1 MKDVRLIALD
11 MDGTLLMS
19 DHWTLP
25 QRNIEAIRR
34 ADAAGIHVC
43 IATGRMLEDASDFIH
58 RFELPCAIIAAN
70 GARASDGALPGGK
83 ILFQCSF
90 APEDAHKAIDLLM
103 ASGMMINGFE
113 DGLVSTVQDGT
124 RRVYHLVQRGLIDAR
139 YGEAALRAAADRG
152 LMKLFAVGLGSDIGD
167 TPDARIA
174 PLRESLRRA
183 LPHLQITSSASGNIE
198 IMPAEAGKGAALA
211 RLAAHFGLTREAVMA
226 MGDAQNDLSMLQYA
240 AHSVA
245 MGNATP
251 EVRAFC
257 RYETLS
263 NDACGVAAMIDRVL
277 AAKATESV

>member
-113 DGLVSTVQDGT
+113 DGLVSTVQDET

-251 EVRAFC
+251 EIRAFC

-277 AAKATESV
+277 AAKGD

>member
-1 MKDVRLIALD
+1 MKHVRLIALD

-19 DHWTLP
+19 DHRTLP

-43 IATGRMLEDASDFIH
+43 IATGRMLEDASYFIH
-58 RFELPCAIIAAN
+58 RYDLPCAIIAAN

-83 ILFQCSF
+83 ILYRCSLT
-90 APEDAHKAIDLLM
+90 PEDAHTAIDLML

-113 DGLVSTVQDGT
+113 DGLVSTVQDET
-124 RRVYHLVQRGLIDAR
+124 RRVYHLVQRGLIDVR

-152 LMKLFAVGLGSDIGD
+152 LMKLFAVGRGSDIGD

-174 PLRESLRRA
+174 PLRKALMHA

-198 IMPAEAGKGAALA
+198 VMPAQAGKGAALEW
-211 RLAAHFGLTREAVMA
+211 LAVHFGLTGEEVMA
-226 MGDAQNDLSMLQYA
+226 MGDAQNDVSMLQYA

-245 MGNATP
+245 MGNATL
-251 EVRAFC
+251 EVRAVC
-257 RYETLS
+257 RHETLS
-263 NDACGVAAMIDRVL
+263 NDECGVAAMIDRVL
-277 AAKATESV
+277 AAKEV

>member
-251 EVRAFC
+251 EIRAFC

-263 NDACGVAAMIDRVL
+263 NDECGVAAMIDRVL
-277 AAKATESV
+277 AAKGD

>member
-113 DGLVSTVQDGT
+113 DGLVSTVQDET

-263 NDACGVAAMIDRVL
+263 NDECGVAVMIDRVL
-277 AAKATESV
+277 AAKGD

>member
-1 MKDVRLIALD
+1 MKHVRLIALD

-19 DHWTLP
+19 DHQTLP

-43 IATGRMLEDASDFIH
+43 IATGRMLEDASYFIH
-58 RFELPCAIIAAN
+58 RYDLPCAIIAAN

-83 ILFQCSF
+83 ILYRCSLT
-90 APEDAHKAIDLLM
+90 PEDAHTAIDLML

-113 DGLVSTVQDGT
+113 DGLVSTVQDET
-124 RRVYHLVQRGLIDAR
+124 RRVYHLVQRGLIDVR

-152 LMKLFAVGLGSDIGD
+152 LMKLFAVGRGSDIGD

-174 PLRESLRRA
+174 PLRKALMHA

-198 IMPAEAGKGAALA
+198 VMPAQAGKGAALE
-211 RLAAHFGLTREAVMA
+211 RLAVHFGLTREEVMA
-226 MGDAQNDLSMLQYA
+226 MGDAQNDVSMLQYA

-251 EVRAFC
+251 EVRTVC
-257 RYETLS
+257 RHETLS
-263 NDACGVAAMIDRVL
+263 NDECGVAAMIDRVL
-277 AAKATESV
+277 AAKEV

>member
-113 DGLVSTVQDGT
+113 DGLVSTVQDET
-124 RRVYHLVQRGLIDAR
+124 RRVYHLVQRGLIDVR

-251 EVRAFC
+251 EIRAFC

-277 AAKATESV
+277 AAKGD

>member
-1 MKDVRLIALD
+1 MKHVRLVALD

-19 DHWTLP
+19 DHRTLP

-43 IATGRMLEDASDFIH
+43 IATGRMLEDASYFIH
-58 RFELPCAIIAAN
+58 RYDLPCAIIAAN

-83 ILFQCSF
+83 ILYRCSLT
-90 APEDAHKAIDLLM
+90 PEDAHTAIDLMM

-113 DGLVSTVQDGT
+113 DGLVSTVQDET
-124 RRVYHLVQRGLIDAR
+124 RRVYHLVQRGLIDVR

-152 LMKLFAVGLGSDIGD
+152 LMKLFAVGRGSDIGD

-174 PLRESLRRA
+174 PLRKALMHA

-198 IMPAEAGKGAALA
+198 VMPAQAGKGAALE
-211 RLAAHFGLTREAVMA
+211 RLAVHFGLTGEEVMA

-251 EVRAFC
+251 EVRTVC
-257 RYETLS
+257 RHETLS
-263 NDACGVAAMIDRVL
+263 NDECGVAAMIDRVL
-277 AAKATESV
+277 AAKEV

>member
-124 RRVYHLVQRGLIDAR
+124 RRVYHLVARGLIDAR

-251 EVRAFC
+251 EIRAFC

-263 NDACGVAAMIDRVL
+263 NDECGVAAMIDRVL
-277 AAKATESV
+277 AAKGD

>member
-1 MKDVRLIALD
+1 MKHVRLIALD

-70 GARASDGALPGGK
+70 GARASDGALPGGN
-83 ILFQCSF
+83 ILFRCSLS
-90 APEDAHKAIDLLM
+90 PKDAHAAIDLLM

-113 DGLVSTVQDGT
+113 DGLVSTVQDET
-124 RRVYHLVQRGLIDAR
+124 RRVYHLVQRGLIDVR

-152 LMKLFAVGLGSDIGD
+152 LMKLFAVGRGSDIGD

-174 PLRESLRRA
+174 PLREALLRT

-198 IMPAEAGKGAALA
+198 IMPAKAGKGAALA
-211 RLAAHFGLTREAVMA
+211 RLAAHFGLTREEVMA

-245 MGNATP
+245 MGNAAE
-251 EVRAFC
+251 EVRAVC

-263 NDACGVAAMIDRVL
+263 NDECGVAAMIDRVL
-277 AAKATESV
+277 QAQGD